1 MRSGSK
7 KVLLENVGPPYV
19 WRLTADA
26 VGLRL

>member
-19 WRLTADA
+19 
-26 VGLRL
+26 